1 MLIRLC
7 ISEKIN
13 SLQDWLWTQTLQ
25 KIKNL
30 QSCLIK
36 FSIIFK
42 TTLVTGHQNISFL
55 ITICFHQVG
64 YIWHSECIITAML
77 SFTGRV
83 MFRCHSADG
92 STGSTENEKTYPRK
106 RRTTSSTYLKTVKRE
121 KKVVGL
127 RNLGNTCFM
136 NAVLQSLRL
145 VV

>member
-1 MLIRLC
+1 MKNKFFTRLALDTNLA
-7 ISEKIN
+7 KN
-13 SLQDWLWTQTLQ
+13 
-25 KIKNL
+25 KNL

-42 TTLVTGHQNISFL
+42 TTLVTGHQNKSFL

-64 YIWHSECIITAML
+64 YICECIITAML
-77 SFTGRV
+77 SFTGCV